1 MDDSDTRSAKACWWS
16 LQLVEAPTISLSL
29 FRTFETCKS
38 GFPSSVSSALP
49 CCNTPPVQNDLVAKD
64 AADRSSRNLGD
75 SIVVF
80 RGTDVKVQE
89 SGQGR

>member
-29 FRTFETCKS
+29 FRT
-38 GFPSSVSSALP
+38 SSVSSALP